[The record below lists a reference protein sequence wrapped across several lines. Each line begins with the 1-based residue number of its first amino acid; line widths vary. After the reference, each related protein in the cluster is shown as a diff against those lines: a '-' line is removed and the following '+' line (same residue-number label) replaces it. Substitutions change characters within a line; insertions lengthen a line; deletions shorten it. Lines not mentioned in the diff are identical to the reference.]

1 MKRIAL
7 GLMAATAMSVSASA
21 EPAIVYDLGSM
32 FDKSFAEAALV
43 GAEKFKAETGA
54 SYREFAI
61 RNDAQ
66 REPVLRKFARDGN
79 SPVVVTGFAFAP
91 AIETVAKEFPGT
103 DFGIIDSVV
112 EAPNV
117 QSVVFKDQEGAW
129 LVGVM
134 AAKASKT
141 GTVGFVGG
149 LSIPLIARIA
159 CGYLGGVKS
168 VIPDATVIESYVDNT
183 PAPWNDPVRGGQV
196 AREQIARGADVIFH
210 AAGNSGVGVLRAAA
224 EAGKLG
230 IGAEVDQNG
239 LQPGHVLTSM
249 LKRVDVAVYNVFKAG
264 ADGTFRPGIRV
275 LGLAE
280 NGIGYAMDA
289 NNKPLVTDDMLAAV
303 EDARAR
309 IVSGEIE
316 VHDFI
321 ADNSC
326 PY

>member
-7 GLMAATAMSVSASA
+7 GLMAATAMSFSAAA

-43 GAEKFKAETGA
+43 GAERFKTETGA

-61 RNDAQ
+61 QNDAQ
-66 REPVLRKFARDGN
+66 RELVLRKFARDGN

-91 AIETVAKEFPGT
+91 AIEIVAKEFPDT
-103 DFGIIDSVV
+103 DFGIIDTVV

-134 AAKASKT
+134 AAKASET

-149 LSIPLIARIA
+149 LPIPLIARIA
-159 CGYLGGVKS
+159 CGFRGGVKS
-168 VIPDATVIESYVDNT
+168 ANSGATVIESYVDDT
-183 PAPWNDPVRGGQV
+183 PAPWNDPVRGGEV
-196 AREQIARGADVIFH
+196 AGAQIARGADVIFH
-210 AAGNSGVGVLRAAA
+210 AAGNSGIGVLQAAA
-224 EAGKLG
+224 DAGRLG

-239 LQPGHVLTSM
+239 LRPGHVLTSM

-264 ADGTFRPGIRV
+264 ADGAFRPGIRV

-280 NGIGYAMDA
+280 NGVDYAMDA

-321 ADNSC
+321 TDNSC